1 MESIII
7 IIIIVGA
14 ARTPI
19 GDFQGQFASLT
30 AP

>member
-1 MESIII
+1 MESI